1 LRVAELNPVVNEIVK
16 TLHRLIGEDIE
27 LIFIPGDT
35 VGRVRLDPVQ
45 IEQILMNLAANS
57 RDAMPQGGRCT
68 IETSKVQLDE
78 QYVDRKRAV
87 IPIGRYAVL
96 TMTDTGTGIPASDLS
111 HVFEPFY
118 TTKPSGKGTGLGLA
132 TVYGIVRQNHGFVWV
147 YSEPGMGTIFKIYL
161 PCVPDQPGILEISDQ
176 KLRRYSAGQRP
187 SFWLRMKT
195 LCAERRPNFS
205 AFVDTACCRRK
216 TAWTLCPSLRVMDRR
231 STWPSPTSSCLT

>member
-1 LRVAELNPVVNEIVK
+1 MLLEAMTTQKLTLSIGLGASARIHTLDIAPFTVVGTAPRKSDCSEELLSCFSLVLPLRSYSTEALEIIAQRTAVLENLEIDSG
-16 TLHRLIGEDIE
+16 TSRLI
-27 LIFIPGDT
+27 
-35 VGRVRLDPVQ
+35 
-45 IEQILMNLAANS
+45 AANS
-57 RDAMPQGGRCT
+57 GCRPHQVEILMRRVA
-68 IETSKVQLDE
+68 I
-78 QYVDRKRAV
+78 AV
-87 IPIGRYAVL
+87 KKQKL
-96 TMTDTGTGIPASDLS
+96 TAED
-111 HVFEPFY
+111 
-118 TTKPSGKGTGLGLA
+118 